1 MTDEAYEAWEQSEIL
16 SPLTDFR
23 KQMIALDSHLKT
35 IIASGDIQSLV
46 DALVLLHKIKAEIG
60 LIYSDYSTQIIN
72 SLPDVPTSSSN
83 GQAVE
88 KKTGADR
95 KSWNHEDLTREVLRR
110 LSQMSVDL
118 DTGEVVMTSEEIA
131 LKLLDFVQPSYWR
144 VKELS
149 KIGINADQYCEV
161 GEAKTNI
168 IVHKE
173 QIR

>member
-1 MTDEAYEAWEQSEIL
+1 MTDKAYEAWEQSSLI

-23 KQMIALDSHLKT
+23 KQMIALDSHLKA
-35 IIASGDIQSLV
+35 IVASDDIQSLV

-60 LIYSDYSTQIIN
+60 LIYGDYSTQIIDK
-72 SLPDVPTSSSN
+72 LPDIPTASSN

-88 KKTGADR
+88 KKIGSDR
-95 KSWNHEDLTREVLRR
+95 KAWNHEDLTREVLRR
-110 LSQMSVDL
+110 LGQMSVDL
-118 DTGEVVMTSEEIA
+118 DTGEVIMTSEEIA
-131 LKLLDFVQPSYWR
+131 MKLLDYVQPSYWR

-161 GEAKTNI
+161 SEAKTNI

>member
-1 MTDEAYEAWEQSEIL
+1 MTDAIYEAWEKSELI
-16 SPLTDFR
+16 SPLTTFR
-23 KQMIALDSHLKT
+23 KQMIDLDAHLR
-35 IIASGDIQSLV
+35 AVVDSGDIQSLV
-46 DALVLLHKIKAEIG
+46 DALVILHKIKAEIG
-60 LIYSDYSTQIIN
+60 LIYSDYSSQIMDK
-72 SLPDVPTSSSN
+72 LPNIPTSSSN
-83 GQAVE
+83 GQSVE
-88 KKTGADR
+88 KKMGADR
-95 KSWNHEDLTREVLRR
+95 KAWNHEDLTREVLRR
-110 LSQMSVDL
+110 LSQMSVDM

-161 GEAKTNI
+161 GESKTNI

>member
-1 MTDEAYEAWEQSEIL
+1 MTDATYEAWEKSELI
-16 SPLTDFR
+16 SPLTTFR
-23 KQMIALDSHLKT
+23 RQMIDLDAHLRAVV
-35 IIASGDIQSLV
+35 ASGDIQSLV
-46 DALVLLHKIKAEIG
+46 DALVLLHKIKAEVG
-60 LIYSDYSTQIIN
+60 LIYTDYSAQIMDK
-72 SLPDVPTSSSN
+72 LPDIPTASSN
-83 GQAVE
+83 GQSVE

-95 KSWNHEDLTREVLRR
+95 KAWNHEDLTREVLRR
-110 LSQMSVDL
+110 LSQMSVDM

>member
-1 MTDEAYEAWEQSEIL
+1 MSDQAYETWEKSELI
-16 SPLTDFR
+16 SPLTAFR
-23 KQMIALDSHLKT
+23 KQMIALDTHLR
-35 IIASGDIQSLV
+35 AVVESGDIQSLV

-60 LIYSDYSTQIIN
+60 LIYSDYSTQIIDR
-72 SLPDVPTSSSN
+72 LPDIPTSSSN

-95 KSWNHEDLTREVLRR
+95 KAWNHEELTREVLRR

-118 DTGEVVMTSEEIA
+118 DTGEVVMTSEQIA